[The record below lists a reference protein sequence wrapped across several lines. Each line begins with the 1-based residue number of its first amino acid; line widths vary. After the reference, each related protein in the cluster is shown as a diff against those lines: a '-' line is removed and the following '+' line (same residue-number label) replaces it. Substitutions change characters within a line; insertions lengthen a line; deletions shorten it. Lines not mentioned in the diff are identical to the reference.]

1 MAYLINQETHMLRKL
16 SSSSAVVAAVLV
28 SQHALAQ
35 PFNTFD
41 PVSMAMGGVGVAL
54 PMATTANLY
63 NPSLITGF
71 RADRD
76 EDFAIG
82 LSAGVRAYDPGKMR
96 DLLDD
101 VSDDFD
107 HLDDLVGR
115 VNSILSTA
123 DPARIDELLA
133 TRDELV
139 DAVLKLD
146 SSLTKADRQSA
157 QIELGAALMANLPR
171 DRWAMGLTVSGQ
183 ATIGARV
190 KYNDSQTLHDLVD
203 DLNNIDITSGLVDY
217 DSDRDLSSEADLLGA
232 AIGEFGIS
240 FAKRVELFGQDVS
253 LGITPK
259 YVKVET
265 IYYSSGI
272 QDVDT
277 DDIDADDYRSSYGG
291 INLDIGLLK
300 AFDNGFY
307 TGFVAK
313 NLISR
318 DYDTVKLN
326 GEKHTISLRPQLR
339 AGVGYDGG
347 WYRLGVDADLTKN
360 KPVAFEQGSRY
371 IAIGGELSAFG
382 LAHIRAGYRLDTVD
396 SDRSVASV
404 GLGIS
409 PFRVMHIDLAVAGNS
424 DEVGAS
430 AQLALTF

>member
-1 MAYLINQETHMLRKL
+1 MLKKL
-16 SSSSAVVAAVLV
+16 SSSSAVAIAVFM
-28 SQHALAQ
+28 SQSALAQ

-63 NPSLITGF
+63 NPSLLTGF

-82 LSAGVRAYDPGKMR
+82 LSAGVRAYDQD
-96 DLLDD
+96 DLLDLIDD
-101 VSDDFD
+101 VADDFD
-107 HLDDLVGR
+107 NL
-115 VNSILSTA
+115 
-123 DPARIDELLA
+123 EM
-133 TRDELV
+133 LV
-139 DAVLKLD
+139 DQLNSGMPTDPDALRADIANAGRRLD
-146 SSLTKADRQSA
+146 RSLGAADGKSA
-157 QIELGAALMANLPR
+157 QVELGAALMANLPR
-171 DRWAMGLTVSGQ
+171 ERWAIGLTTSAQ
-183 ATIGARV
+183 AIIGAKV
-190 KYNDSQTLHDLVD
+190 NYKDSAF
-203 DLNNIDITSGLVDY
+203 LNELINAAENNLPVDY
-217 DSDRDLSSEADLLGA
+217 DGSRLDSDAELLGA

-259 YVKVET
+259 YVQVET
-265 IYYSSGI
+265 IYYRSRI
-272 QDVDT
+272 DEVDS
-277 DDIDADDYRSSYGG
+277 DDIDANDYRSSYGG
-291 INLDIGLLK
+291 FNLDIGLLK

-318 DYDTVKLN
+318 DYDTVELN

-382 LAHIRAGYRLDTVD
+382 WAHIRAGYRFDTVD
-396 SDRSVASV
+396 SNRSVASI
-404 GLGIS
+404 GLGVS
-409 PFRVMHIDLAVAGNS
+409 PFKVVHFDLAVAGNS